1 MKLEST
7 LSDRAGMLYTG
18 PLIDVIL
25 LLIIFFLFGSN
36 LILKSGVEV
45 RLPSSSSVLPAAEDA
60 HIVTLI
66 ANETSEFFFNDERI
80 DLDQLDSH
88 LVEAIKR
95 SDQVI
100 LLGDKRVPY
109 GVVMEISEVLLK
121 NKFEVLF
128 ATQQQVQ

>member
-36 LILKSGVEV
+36 IILKSGVEV
-45 RLPSSSSVLPAAEDA
+45 KLPASSSVLPTAEDA

-66 ANETSEFFFNDERI
+66 ANDASEFFFNDQRVDVE
-80 DLDQLDSH
+80 QLGE
-88 LVEAIKR
+88 LIPEAIER

-100 LLGDKRVPY
+100 LLGDARVPY
-109 GVVMEISEVLLK
+109 GVVMDISEVFLK
-121 NKFEVLF
+121 NDFEVIF
-128 ATQQQVQ
+128 ATQQQAQ

>member
-1 MKLEST
+1 MKLKST

-18 PLIDVIL
+18 PLVDVIL
-25 LLIIFFLFGSN
+25 LLILFFLFGSN
-36 LILKSGVEV
+36 IVLKSGVEV
-45 RLPSSSSVLPAAEDA
+45 KLPSSSSVLPTAEDA

-66 ANETSEFFFNDERI
+66 ANDTSEFYFNDERI
-80 DLDQLDSH
+80 DVEQLEAR
-88 LVEAIKR
+88 LAEAIKR

-100 LLGDKRVPY
+100 LLGDRRVPY

-121 NKFEVLF
+121 NKFDVLF

>member
-45 RLPSSSSVLPAAEDA
+45 KLPSSSSVLPAAEDA

>member
-1 MKLEST
+1 
-7 LSDRAGMLYTG
+7 MLYTG